1 MTSQTMRKTLPP
13 TPAAVRHGRTQE
25 LRVLTDK
32 PAPPSAEPWDMPQ
45 VPENWRFG
53 LFF

>member
-25 LRVLTDK
+25 PRVLTDK